1 MMFDGLELRIL
12 LCDYLL
18 LKKCEQKGMT
28 MSLLMMMMPSLFLR
42 PFESFFMNHSM
53 MKNSICCQFSYSQA
67 LKLISYPNHQS
78 TITKFIKFS

>member
-42 PFESFFMNHSM
+42 PFESFFYESL
-53 MKNSICCQFSYSQA
+53 YDE
-67 LKLISYPNHQS
+67 KLNLLSV
-78 TITKFIKFS
+78 